1 MKFDKWI
8 LSFTILLILF
18 IYVLLRYEASSNQIE
33 RAIESLSISEDKKVG
48 KKHFILIGQEYDN
61 PYWKS
66 VNKGA
71 KDSAKK
77 YDINIEYV
85 APLRT
90 SVDEQLKLLEK
101 AVASKVDGIIVQSID
116 NQKFTPII
124 NQAISKNIPVITID
138 TDAPDS
144 LRKSY
149 IGTDNYKAGI
159 QLGQTVAQMTNGK
172 GNIGIII
179 GSETSESQK
188 MRLNGLLNVINQ
200 YPNLHVV
207 DRSSSNISKIQASL
221 QAERML
227 RKYDN
232 INIMVGIS
240 ALDAIGISN
249 ATNNVFDREIQIY
262 GFDGL
267 EETMKGIIDHKI
279 KATIVQ
285 KPYDMGYKGV
295 ELLYKAIHGE
305 QIVKINHTPT
315 EVITSDNVLQEVR
328 H

>member
-1 MKFDKWI
+1 MKLDKWI

-18 IYVLLRYEASSNQIE
+18 VYVLLRYEASSNNIE
-33 RAIESLSISEDKKVG
+33 RAIESLSINNEMKVD

-66 VNKGA
+66 VEKGA
-71 KDSAKK
+71 RDSAKK
-77 YDINIEYV
+77 YDLNIEYV

-101 AVASKVDGIIVQSID
+101 AVASKVDGIIVQSLD
-116 NQKFTPII
+116 NKTFTPII
-124 NQAISKNIPVITID
+124 NQAIAKNIPVVTID
-138 TDAPDS
+138 TDAPNS

-149 IGTDNYKAGI
+149 IGTDNYEAGI
-159 QLGQTVAQMTNGK
+159 RLGQTVAEMSLGK

-179 GSETSESQK
+179 GSEYSESQK
-188 MRLNGLLNVINQ
+188 MRLNGLLNVFKQ
-200 YPNLHVV
+200 YPNLHVI

-227 RKYDN
+227 RKHDE
-232 INIMVGIS
+232 INIMIGIS
-240 ALDAIGISN
+240 ALDAIGILN
-249 ATNNVFDREIQIY
+249 ATNSIVDREIQIF
-262 GFDGL
+262 GFDGI

-279 KATIVQ
+279 QATIVQ
-285 KPYDMGYKGV
+285 KPYDMGYQGV
-295 ELLYKAIHGE
+295 KLLFESINGKE
-305 QIVKINHTPT
+305 IVKINYTPT
-315 EVITSDNVLQEVR
+315 EVITSGNVLEEGR